1 MSNIRVA
8 VRVRPLSNKEQED
21 GSQEIVQ
28 VKENV
33 VRIENIKVRGVP
45 EFGDT
50 ARARA
55 RDFTFDHVYDSVRG
69 NAPCAS
75 QAQVFNDLGA
85 QVLHNAFGGF
95 NACVFAYGQTGS
107 GKTHTMMG
115 YPNEWIV
122 SQHFQNTGERILC
135 YPKRCHQQ
143 GLCSVLPHFLNYLCH
158 TPERRKGIYVSTIPI
173 HRKSINC
180 FCIWIWFP

>member
-28 VKENV
+28 VNENV

-55 RDFTFDHVYDSVRG
+55 RDFTFDHVYDSVQG

-75 QAQVFNDLGA
+75 QAQASNPLGPWAEAGNHLEVFGDRKQVFNDLGA

-115 YPNEWIV
+115 YPASSQSSLNEAG
-122 SQHFQNTGERILC
+122 TGT
-135 YPKRCHQQ
+135 
-143 GLCSVLPHFLNYLCH
+143 SV
-158 TPERRKGIYVSTIPI
+158 
-173 HRKSINC
+173 
-180 FCIWIWFP
+180 